1 MSLFAVF
8 SVVFAVF
15 FMANR
20 VTAVEI
26 EGNEYYTDDEIKR
39 LIMNSTLEN
48 NAWYLYW
55 KYKYTSTDEIPFI
68 DTVEINVLST
78 GKIKITV
85 YEKGIIGM
93 VEYLDN
99 YMYFDKNGIV
109 VESSKKKINDIP
121 EITGLNFNNLALNE
135 QLPVKDTDV
144 FDSILALTQMLK
156 KNDIRPDKIN
166 YNKSLEIALTF
177 GDAKVLLGTDDSIAE
192 KVMRLKYLME
202 DLFGRKG
209 VLHMENFNEDTKN
222 ITFENM

>member
-1 MSLFAVF
+1 M
-8 SVVFAVF
+8 
-15 FMANR
+15 
-20 VTAVEI
+20 
-26 EGNEYYTDDEIKR
+26 
-39 LIMNSTLEN
+39 
-48 NAWYLYW
+48 
-55 KYKYTSTDEIPFI
+55 
-68 DTVEINVLST
+68 
-78 GKIKITV
+78 

>member
-135 QLPVKDTDV
+135 QLPVKDPDV

>member
-1 MSLFAVF
+1 
-8 SVVFAVF
+8 
-15 FMANR
+15 
-20 VTAVEI
+20 
-26 EGNEYYTDDEIKR
+26 
-39 LIMNSTLEN
+39 MNSTLEN